1 MNKALILLAH
11 GSRDPS
17 WAQPFEAL
25 TAALKEKH
33 PDRRIALAFMELTAP
48 SLDEMLNTLAS
59 DGLSE
64 VEVLPIFFAAGRH
77 LKRDVPNQIEAF
89 TKTSSMSVI
98 LREPVGAWPEVQDTL
113 AKTIGLKLEL

>member
-1 MNKALILLAH
+1 MDKALILLAH

-25 TAALKEKH
+25 TAAIKEKH
-33 PDRRIALAFMELTAP
+33 PGRRIVLAFMELTAP
-48 SLDEMLNTLAS
+48 SLDEMLNTFAT
-59 DGLSE
+59 DGVSE

-89 TKTSSMSVI
+89 TKTNSMGVT

>member
-1 MNKALILLAH
+1 MSKALILLAH

-17 WAQPFEAL
+17 WAQPFAAL

-33 PDRRIALAFMELTAP
+33 PEHRIELAFMELTAP
-48 SLDEMLNTLAS
+48 SLDEMLNSCAN
-59 DGLSE
+59 DGLME

-89 TKTSSMSVI
+89 ARGSSMRVT

-113 AKTIGLKLEL
+113 AQTIGLKLEL